1 MPELPEVE
9 TIVNGLRAS
18 LIGREIADVTICWE
32 GCKLSPLASCLP
44 VSTQRTQAQGRET
57 TCNRRR
63 TRDLSV
69 RGGDSLQGV
78 SAEGRDHS
86 SGDWLRQRIKG
97 QRILDIKRR
106 GKYII
111 FALSG
116 GDNLIFHLKM
126 TGQLLVRSNTAE
138 IGRYVRMVFHLDD
151 SRQLRFADMRK
162 LGRVYLVD
170 DAEAIVGT
178 LGPEPLADDFKLE
191 DFAQILRGRS
201 GRIKPLLLNQRFIAG
216 VGNIYANE
224 ILFAAG
230 IHPLRKADTL
240 APAEVEALYH
250 AIRQVLRQAIAER
263 GTTFDGAYRDAR
275 GRRGRHQESL
285 KIFRREGKPCPRC
298 GTPIAR
304 IVLGGRGTYFCPR
317 CQK

>member
-32 GCKLSPLASCLP
+32 GVIAK
-44 VSTQRTQAQGRET
+44 GR
-57 TCNRRR
+57 
-63 TRDLSV
+63 
-69 RGGDSLQGV
+69 G
-78 SAEGRDHS
+78 HS
-86 SGDWLRQRIKG
+86 SPSADWLRQRIRG

-126 TGQLLVRSNTAE
+126 TGRLLVRLSTAE
-138 IGRYVRMVFHLDD
+138 MDRYVRMVFHLDD
-151 SRQLRFADMRK
+151 SQQLRFADMRK

-178 LGPEPLADDFKLE
+178 LGPEPLTDDFKLE
-191 DFAQILRGRS
+191 DFAQILRRRS

-250 AIRQVLRQAIAER
+250 AIQRVLRQAIAQR
-263 GTTFDGAYRDAR
+263 GTTFDGAYRDAWGER
-275 GRRGRHQESL
+275 GQHQESL
-285 KIFRREGKPCPRC
+285 KVFQREGKPCPRC

-304 IVLGGRGTYFCPR
+304 ITLGGRGTYFCPR